1 VDSARG
7 QLLIAGPRLVDANFW
22 RTVVLVA
29 EHSEEGAFG
38 LVLNRPSETSV
49 GEAVPELD
57 TMIDAEEPL
66 FIGGPV
72 QPSTVITL
80 ARFRDI
86 DDAALA
92 AFADIGVLGTGGP
105 SIEEMAERVM
115 RARAFV
121 GHSGWGPGQLEAEL
135 ETGDWILEPARPE
148 DVFSTSPRELWSEVL
163 TRKGGS
169 YALVARMPM
178 DPSLN

>member
-1 VDSARG
+1 MDSVQG
-7 QLLIAGPRLVDANFW
+7 QLLIAGPRLVDPNFW
-22 RTVVLVA
+22 RTVVLVV
-29 EHSEEGAFG
+29 EHSEDGAFG

-49 GEAVPELD
+49 GDAVPELD
-57 TMIDAEEPL
+57 TLIDPDEPL

-80 ARFRDI
+80 ARFHDVG
-86 DDAALA
+86 DAALA

-105 SIEEMAERVM
+105 PIGEMADRVAL
-115 RARAFV
+115 ARAFV
-121 GHSGWGPGQLEAEL
+121 GHSGWGPGQLDTEL
-135 ETGDWILEPARPE
+135 ETGDWILEPAQPG
-148 DVFSTSPRELWSEVL
+148 DVFSASARELWSEVL

>member
-1 VDSARG
+1 MDSVRG
-7 QLLIAGPRLVDANFW
+7 QLLIAGPRLVDPNFW
-22 RTVVLVA
+22 RTVVLIV
-29 EHSEEGAFG
+29 EHSEDGAFG
-38 LVLNRPSETSV
+38 VVLNRPSETSV
-49 GEAVPELD
+49 GDAVPELD
-57 TMIDAEEPL
+57 TLIDPDETL

-72 QPSTVITL
+72 QPSTVITV
-80 ARFRDI
+80 ARFLDI

-92 AFADIGVLGTGGP
+92 AFADIGVLGTGAP
-105 SIEEMAERVM
+105 PIEEMAERVV

-121 GHSGWGPGQLEAEL
+121 GHSGWGPGQLDTEL

-148 DVFSTSPRELWSEVL
+148 DVFSASPRELWSDVL

>member
-1 VDSARG
+1 MVRATGQHTCGGKVDG
-7 QLLIAGPRLVDANFW
+7 HTD
-22 RTVVLVA
+22 
-29 EHSEEGAFG
+29 EGAFG

-49 GEAVPELD
+49 AEAVPELE
-57 TMIDAEEPL
+57 TLIDGDEPL

-72 QPSTVITL
+72 QPSTVITVG
-80 ARFRDI
+80 RFADI
-86 DDAALA
+86 SQAALG
-92 AFADIGVLGTGGP
+92 AFEDIGVLGTGGP
-105 SIEEMAERVM
+105 PVEELAEYVTE
-115 RARAFV
+115 ARAFV

-135 ETGDWILEPARPE
+135 ETGDWILEPARGR
-148 DVFSTSPRELWSEVL
+148 DVFSTAPRDLWAEVL

>member
-1 VDSARG
+1 MDSVRG
-7 QLLIAGPRLVDANFW
+7 QLLIAGPQLVDPNFW
-22 RTVVLVA
+22 RTVVLVV

-49 GEAVPELD
+49 GEAVPELEALVEAD
-57 TMIDAEEPL
+57 EPL

-72 QPSTVITL
+72 QPSTVVTVG
-80 ARFRDI
+80 RFHDI
-86 DDAALA
+86 DEAALA

-105 SIEEMAERVM
+105 PIEELADRVAG
-115 RARAFV
+115 ARAFV

-135 ETGDWILEPARPE
+135 ETGDWILEEARPQ
-148 DVFSTSPRELWSEVL
+148 DVFSDSPRELWADVL

>member
-1 VDSARG
+1 MESARG
-7 QLLIAGPRLVDANFW
+7 QLLVAGPRLVDPNFW
-22 RTVVLVA
+22 RTVVLVVD
-29 EHSEEGAFG
+29 HSEDGAFG

-57 TMIDAEEPL
+57 ALIDAEEPL

-80 ARFRDI
+80 ARFIDI
-86 DDAALA
+86 SDAALA

-105 SIEEMAERVM
+105 PMEEMADRVVG
-115 RARAFV
+115 ARGFV
-121 GHSGWGPGQLEAEL
+121 GHSGWGAGQLEAEL
-135 ETGDWILEPARPE
+135 ETGDWILDPARPE
-148 DVFSTSPRELWSEVL
+148 DVFSPSPLDLWSHVL

>member
-1 VDSARG
+1 MESSKG

-22 RTVVLVA
+22 RSVVLVV

-49 GEAVPELD
+49 GEAVPELE
-57 TMIDAEEPL
+57 TLIDPDEPL

-72 QPSTVITL
+72 QPSTVITV
-80 ARFRDI
+80 ARFLDVE
-86 DDAALA
+86 DAALA

-105 SIEEMAERVM
+105 PIEAMADRVV
-115 RARAFV
+115 RARGFV

-148 DVFSTSPRELWSEVL
+148 DIFSPAPRELWSDVL